1 MDKYVSPIIEIEEVE
16 VDDII
21 MSETI
26 TPGENEGPGMP
37 LYSTSVT
44 TQTEVPASL
53 SQYFNEQ

>member
-1 MDKYVSPIIEIEEVE
+1 MKKYVSPIIEIEEVE
-16 VDDII
+16 VEDII

-37 LYSTSVT
+37 LYSVNGT
-44 TQTEVPASL
+44 TQTEVPAPL